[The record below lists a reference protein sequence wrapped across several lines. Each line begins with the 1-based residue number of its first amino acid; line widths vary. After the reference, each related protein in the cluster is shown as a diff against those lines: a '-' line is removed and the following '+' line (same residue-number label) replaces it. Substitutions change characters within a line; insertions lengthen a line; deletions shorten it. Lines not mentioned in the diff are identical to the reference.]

1 MVQITPALN
10 LSDVTSKLCFTTT
23 TIIFITVTYK

>member
-1 MVQITPALN
+1 MVQIMPALN
-10 LSDVTSKLCFTTT
+10 LSDVTSKLCITT

>member
-1 MVQITPALN
+1 MAQVTPALN
-10 LSDVTSKLCFTTT
+10 LSDVTSNLCITT